1 VPDAS
6 AELDARAILKG
17 LTDAGVEFVL
27 IGGQAATAQGSTT
40 LTVDIDVVYSRERTN
55 LERLAG
61 VLRQLGATPRGAD
74 PGLPFRLDAE
84 TLHRGLNF
92 TFQTRL
98 GPLDCVGEA
107 AGDFTYARLDPNADV
122 YEIAGVKVKV
132 ASLDDLIQMKRA
144 AGRVKDRIEVENL
157 SALRDVRDERRANRR
172 GPVRE
177 KATARG
183 PRGRPSRRR

>member
-1 VPDAS
+1 VPGAS
-6 AELDARAILKG
+6 AEVDARAILKV

-40 LTVDIDVVYSRERTN
+40 VTIDIDVVYSRERAN

-61 VLRQLGATPRGAD
+61 VLRQLGATLRGAD

-98 GPLDCVGEA
+98 GPLDCLGEA
-107 AGDFTYARLDPNADV
+107 SGDFTYHRLAANADV
-122 YEIAGVKVKV
+122 YEIAGVRVKV

-157 SALRDVRDERRANRR
+157 SALREVRDDRRPSRR
-172 GPVRE
+172 GPVRG
-177 KATARG
+177 KAKKRG
-183 PRGRPSRRR
+183 PRGRPSRRQ